1 MHESFAGSSGNW
13 SVVATI
19 EVEARVPL
27 VMHLPKESTGFR
39 MMQRVT
45 APQGYAWVD
54 ICVDLS
60 SGMLHAAQVAR
71 TVLAELASCN
81 LAGFRVISGEHY
93 LTMGSPA

>member
-1 MHESFAGSSGNW
+1 MHASFAGSSGNW

-54 ICVDLS
+54 LCVDLS
-60 SGMLHAAQVAR
+60 FGMVHVAHVAH
-71 TVLAELASCN
+71 TVLTELAACN
-81 LAGFRVISGEHY
+81 LAGFRVISGGHY

>member
-27 VMHLPKESTGFR
+27 VMHLPEESTGFR

-54 ICVDLS
+54 LCVDLS
-60 SGMLHAAQVAR
+60 SGMVHAAQVAR
-71 TVLAELASCN
+71 TVLTELASRN
-81 LAGFRVISGEHY
+81 LSGFRVISGPHY
-93 LTMGSPA
+93 LAMGGVA